1 MRYIKKY
8 ESYNNL
14 DEISDLFIDFEEE
27 GYSVKS
33 VESKIVEGRDDCGNF
48 ISDKLDKLRHVYGK
62 KFINY
67 HKDFFSP
74 LLKDAIVVRISK
86 TNYIKDLTDL
96 REILP
101 RKIIDHW
108 KKLDSEI
115 SKKIDV
121 IKKRSEF
128 LNLNLYGVMAEWYQ
142 LGQATHDDYRNEPYF
157 GYDMFIDCYTFAF
170 YPSEKVLEKFYNPP
184 SEIKE
189 KLHSIVNNLLSKYE
203 GGKPFFDALDNAIK
217 DVYNED
223 MILALLKGN
232 SNEWIAASGGFGDK
246 VYSLW
251 KKGKFKC
258 KGMVVFNGKM
268 MTDKIGVNNW
278 YPTDFDLSNKDYVY
292 VDDSYFSGGT
302 ARKINGFLS
311 EHNSKIKHVSV
322 IYDGSKEKS
331 KLVKSFFR
339 YYK

>member
-8 ESYNNL
+8 ESYNKL
-14 DEISDLFIDFEEE
+14 DEILDIFIDFEEE
-27 GYSVKS
+27 GYVVNSF
-33 VESKIVEGRDDCGNF
+33 ELKIVEDRDDWGGNF
-48 ISDKLDKLRHVYGK
+48 ISEKLRHVYGK

-67 HKDFFSP
+67 HKDVIMSKGEKTYKA
-74 LLKDAIVVRISK
+74 KDAIIVRISK
-86 TNYIKDLTDL
+86 TNYIKDLTD
-96 REILP
+96 
-101 RKIIDHW
+101 RKIHW
-108 KKLDSEI
+108 KKLDSEM
-115 SKKIDV
+115 SKKTDV
-121 IKKRSEF
+121 IKSRSEF
-128 LNLNLYGVMAEWYQ
+128 FNLSLYGVMAEWYQ
-142 LGQATHDDYRNEPYF
+142 LGKAVHDGFRGEPYF
-157 GYDMFIDCYTFAF
+157 GYDVINDCYTFAF

-189 KLHSIVNNLLSKYE
+189 KLHSIVNDLLSKHE
-203 GGKPFFDALDNAIK
+203 GGKPFFDALDDAIK

-232 SNEWIAASGGFGDK
+232 SNEWIAASGGFGDR
-246 VYSLW
+246 VYNLW
-251 KKGKFKC
+251 KRGKFRC
-258 KGMVVFNGKM
+258 KGIVVFNGKM
-268 MTDKIGVNNW
+268 MTNKTGVNNW
-278 YPTDFDLSNKDYVY
+278 YPPDFDLSNKDYVY